1 MLGRRFLWA
10 MAILIPFLGWG
21 QPSDRF
27 QALYQ
32 SANGNMPAAQASLKM
47 SQFLSGLHVKRA
59 KFKSDELF
67 LRYAFRESH
76 KNFFHNYKAYS
87 QFPEIFDSGY
97 YDCLSATS
105 FFSIVLEEFEFDYK
119 IIETNYHIFLVVD
132 ANEKQ
137 ILLETTDKTYG
148 FVSNDRILKARL
160 NEYRENNL
168 ITTGNSELHHY
179 KFDLD
184 IYQQVMP
191 HQLPGLL
198 YFNQAVIA
206 FNNKD
211 YAECAL
217 KIKKARSIYTNPRIL
232 ELIIILVAEVAE
244 SDLEEVEKRKL
255 IRPFASFIKERAS
268 VVAAR

>member
-1 MLGRRFLWA
+1 LGRRFLWV
-10 MAILIPFLGWG
+10 MAILIPFMGWG

-27 QALYQ
+27 QTLLQ
-32 SANGNMPAAQASLKM
+32 SASCNMPAEQATLKM
-47 SQFLSGLHVKRA
+47 SRFLSGLSAKRS

-87 QFPEIFDSGY
+87 QFPEIFDSGN

-105 FFSIVLEEFEFDYK
+105 FLSIVLDAFEFDYK

-148 FVSNDRILKARL
+148 FISGDRILNARL

-168 ITTGNSELHHY
+168 TTAGNSQLHHY

-191 HQLPGLL
+191 NQLPGLL

-211 YAECAL
+211 YADCAI
-217 KIKKARSIYTNPRIL
+217 KIKKALRIYTNPRIS

-244 SDLEEVEKRKL
+244 SDLEEEEKRKL

-268 VVAAR
+268 VMASR

>member
-47 SQFLSGLHVKRA
+47 SQFLSGLHAKRA

-87 QFPEIFDSGY
+87 QFPEIFDSGN

-119 IIETNYHIFLVVD
+119 IIETNYHIFLVVESD
-132 ANEKQ
+132 QNT
-137 ILLETTDKTYG
+137 ILMETTDKSSG
-148 FVSNDRILKARL
+148 VISDKRLVNERL
-160 NEYRENNL
+160 NQYRENN
-168 ITTGNSELHHY
+168 IVASSSSDKYYYQYE
-179 KFDLD
+179 FDL
-184 IYQQVMP
+184 YQEIKPQK
-191 HQLPGLL
+191 LTGLL
-198 YFNQAVIA
+198 YFNQAVTA
-206 FNNKD
+206 FNNND
-211 YAECAL
+211 LYGCAVTL
-217 KIKKARSIYTNPRIL
+217 KKAIRIHNSPRIA
-232 ELIIILVAEVAE
+232 EFAVILVTKVAASE
-244 SDLEEVEKRKL
+244 LADEEKGKL

-268 VVAAR
+268 VMAAR